1 MIELRGTSV
10 IYPNGVRALSNTD
23 LFIDRG
29 DFVFLVGPT
38 GSGKSTLL
46 RLIYRDIIPA
56 FGEIWVNGQNIG
68 TLKRSQVPYLR
79 RKMGVVFQDFKL
91 LPDRT
96 IFDNVAYAMEV
107 IGATQKE
114 IRRKVPRVLGLVGLA
129 SKASSHPEELSGGEQ
144 QRAAIARAIVN
155 DPAILIADEPTG
167 NLDPDTAWEL
177 MQILQKINMRGTTLL
192 VATHNGQ
199 IVDRLRKR
207 VLVLIDGKIVED
219 KEKGVYSYGAKNS
232 GVFST

>member
-10 IYPNGVRALSNTD
+10 IYPNGVRVLSNTD

-29 DFVFLVGPT
+29 EFVFLVGPT

-56 FGEIWVNGQNIG
+56 FGEVWVNGQNIG
-68 TLKRSQVPYLR
+68 VLKRSQVPYLR
-79 RKMGVVFQDFKL
+79 RKMGIVFQDFKL
-91 LPDRT
+91 LPDKT
-96 IFDNVAYAMEV
+96 IFDNIAYAMEV
-107 IGATQKE
+107 IGASRHE

-207 VLVLIDGKIVED
+207 VIVLIDGNIVED

>member
-1 MIELRGTSV
+1 MIELRSASV
-10 IYPNGVRALSNTD
+10 IYPNGVRSLTNAN

-29 DFVFLVGPT
+29 EFVFLVGPT

-46 RLIYRDIIPA
+46 KLIYRDIVPA
-56 FGEIWVNGQNIG
+56 FGEVWVNGQNIG
-68 TLKRSQVPYLR
+68 ILKRTQIPYLR

-107 IGATQKE
+107 IGAHRQE

-129 SKASSHPEELSGGEQ
+129 SKATFHPEELSGGEQ

-167 NLDPDTAWEL
+167 NLDPDTAWDL
-177 MQILQKINMRGTTLL
+177 VQILQKINMRGTTIL
-192 VATHNGQ
+192 VATHNRQ

-207 VLVLIDGKIVED
+207 VVVIVDGSIVED
-219 KEKGVYSYGAKNS
+219 KEKGVYSYGFQNS
-232 GVFST
+232 GILST